1 MKLLKRKL
9 RAVREETVPEPRQS
23 RRGQCGD
30 LYCGLQPVPP
40 RTRQALRL
48 TFPCPWVFVVKHC
61 PNHTAGFVLPVAGI
75 IYPAPATSSP
85 LRARGGQTEGGKE
98 GGGRHLLRASA
109 GGECAAAGPLR
120 GLQGRRA
127 AAPPPRGRVRER
139 GRRRKARGRKRT
151 GGRGVE
157 AAPAAGRVPGPRCCV
172 TAREEQEEEC
182 GCGEFPCVAAEEQHR
197 SRRRGYEKGAAAA
210 AGCRAM

>member
-1 MKLLKRKL
+1 MSCEGRLSLHL
-9 RAVREETVPEPRQS
+9 RAVPEGTV
-23 RRGQCGD
+23 RRAVLRASTCS
-30 LYCGLQPVPP
+30 PSH
-40 RTRQALRL
+40 QAGTAPHLPL
-48 TFPCPWVFVVKHC
+48 PLGFVVQHY
-61 PNHTAGFVLPVAGI
+61 PNQTSGFVLPVAGI
-75 IYPAPATSSP
+75 TQPAPATSSP
-85 LRARGGQTEGGKE
+85 LGAREGRTE
-98 GGGRHLLRASA
+98 GGGRHLLRADA
-109 GGECAAAGPLR
+109 GGECTAAGPLR
-120 GLQGRRA
+120 GLQGDRA
-127 AAPPPRGRVRER
+127 AVPPPRQCVKER

-197 SRRRGYEKGAAAA
+197 SRRRGCEEGAAAA